1 VTGLDNQQAP
11 AKGPG
16 REECEAVAM
25 ASEGGSGPHVVV
37 GVDGSAESIGALK
50 WAAGY
55 AAATG
60 ATTTAVLSWHYPAA
74 VGPAPVGVAPKV
86 ISDEVRAHMQEALD
100 KALAEVF
107 GTAVPDNVQT
117 KIAYGH
123 PATVLVE
130 ESRQADLL
138 VVGHR
143 GHGAFTG
150 MLVGSVSM
158 HCVSNAAC
166 PVVVVR
172 GSS

>member
-1 VTGLDNQQAP
+1 MTT
-11 AKGPG
+11 
-16 REECEAVAM
+16 EAG
-25 ASEGGSGPHVVV
+25 SEARVVV

-50 WAAGY
+50 WAASY

-60 ATTTAVLSWHYPAA
+60 ATVTAVLSWHYPAA
-74 VGPAPVGVAPKV
+74 VGIAPVGVAPKAV
-86 ISDEVRAHMQEALD
+86 SDEVRTQMEETLG
-100 KALAEVF
+100 KALIDVF
-107 GTAVPDNVQT
+107 GTSSPENVQT
-117 KIAYGH
+117 KLDYGH
-123 PATVLVE
+123 PAQVLIE

-158 HCVSNAAC
+158 HCVTNAAC

-172 GSS
+172 GRA

>member
-1 VTGLDNQQAP
+1 
-11 AKGPG
+11 
-16 REECEAVAM
+16 M
-25 ASEGGSGPHVVV
+25 ATEGGSAPHVVV

-60 ATTTAVLSWHYPAA
+60 ATVTALLSWHYPAA
-74 VGPAPVGVAPKV
+74 AGIAPVGLAPKAV
-86 ISDEVRAHMQEALD
+86 SDEVRAHMEQTLD
-100 KALAEVF
+100 KALSEVF
-107 GTAVPDNVQT
+107 GTSAPENVQT
-117 KIAYGH
+117 KIDYGH
-123 PATVLVE
+123 PAAVLVE

-158 HCVSNAAC
+158 HCVTSAAC

>member
-1 VTGLDNQQAP
+1 
-11 AKGPG
+11 
-16 REECEAVAM
+16 M
-25 ASEGGSGPHVVV
+25 ATESGSAPHVVV
-37 GVDGSAESIGALK
+37 GVDGSAESEGALK

-55 AAATG
+55 ADATG
-60 ATTTAVLSWHYPAA
+60 ATVTAVFCWHYPAP
-74 VGPAPVGVAPKV
+74 VGIAPVGVAPKPV
-86 ISDEVRAHMQEALD
+86 TDDVRAHLQEDLD
-100 KALAEVF
+100 QAMTEVF
-107 GTAVPDNVQT
+107 GPSVPASIQA
-117 KIAYGH
+117 KLAYGH

-158 HCVSNAAC
+158 HCVTNAAC

-172 GSS
+172 GRA